1 MKLIDKILQSRFFLT
16 LISILISFAFG
27 ALFLLVMGISPLV
40 AYGKLLDGVFSTTK
54 NLSYCVVYATPL
66 VFTGLAVAFS
76 FRTGVFNIGA
86 EGQFVVGS
94 MAACVVG
101 ILLISR

>member
-40 AYGKLLDGVFSTTK
+40 A
-54 NLSYCVVYATPL
+54 
-66 VFTGLAVAFS
+66 
-76 FRTGVFNIGA
+76 
-86 EGQFVVGS
+86 
-94 MAACVVG
+94 
-101 ILLISR
+101 

>member
-66 VFTGLAVAFS
+66 VFTGLAVACSTSVRRVSSSWAPWRPAWWAFWCP
-76 FRTGVFNIGA
+76 RPAT
-86 EGQFVVGS
+86 
-94 MAACVVG
+94 C
-101 ILLISR
+101 